1 MPSRVVYSHEFSREI
16 DQGTLQP
23 EAFDH
28 YFLCE
33 GDSWMDRSSLRQLSL
48 PWALART
55 FRGPKG
61 DRALFINLSRF
72 GDTLRR
78 IGDCLNDDFL
88 QWLTTPL
95 GVRFDALLL
104 SAGGN
109 DFIDAAL
116 DPPPGQGI
124 LRDVSGAGPG
134 LTAGDCFD
142 PQAVGKL
149 VTEFLDPNFDK
160 LYRTVRASPLH
171 GDMPILLNCYN
182 VPVARNAPAVSGR
195 QAWLSRAYRKNG
207 IPPGLWPEV
216 TERLFIDVEA
226 AVTGWTQADDRQDL
240 LAVPTS
246 RVPLVPADPQSTGSS
261 GDWLNEI
268 HPNKSGWTKLAAVWQ
283 QELDAV
289 LV

>member
-1 MPSRVVYSHEFSREI
+1 MASRVVYSHEFGREI

-33 GDSWMDRSSLRQLSL
+33 GDSWMDRSSPTQLSL
-48 PWALART
+48 PWALAKT
-55 FRGPKG
+55 FRGRNG

-72 GDTLRR
+72 GDTLRH
-78 IGDCLNDDFL
+78 IGDCLNDDFH

-95 GVRFDALLL
+95 GIRFDALLL
-104 SAGGN
+104 SAAGN

-134 LTAGDCFD
+134 LTADECFD
-142 PQAVGKL
+142 AEAVSAL
-149 VTEFLDPNFDK
+149 VTHYLDPNFDK
-160 LYRTVRASPLH
+160 LYRTVRDSPLH

-182 VPVARNAPAVSGR
+182 APVARHAPAMDGGK
-195 QAWLSRAYRKNG
+195 AWLSRAYEKNG
-207 IPPGLWPEV
+207 IPTGLWPEV

-226 AVTGWTQADDRQDL
+226 AVTGWTKAGRDGL
-240 LAVPTS
+240 VVVPTS
-246 RVPLVPADPQSTGSS
+246 SVPLVPADPASNGSS

-268 HPNKSGWTKLAAVWQ
+268 HPNKSGWAKLAAAWEG
-283 QELDAV
+283 ELDAV
-289 LV
+289 LA